1 MELVSTGYIQE
12 LHHKYA
18 PSQAVYDLVY
28 THCEIIWAIA
38 KQCIQNKSLT
48 VDTELVRAGCL
59 LHDIGVYPLFTAA
72 GKLRPGVAYITHGT
86 EGEAI
91 LRAEG
96 LPEAVCRFASHHTG
110 VGLTKDDIIAQQ
122 LPLPA
127 ADYLA
132 ETDEERLIMY
142 ADKFHSKT
150 SPPHFNSYEWYRQDI
165 ARFGADKVT
174 KFDALAKQFGVP
186 DLTALSQRYGYAIR

>member
-1 MELVSTGYIQE
+1 MLSRTDIQK

-18 PSQAVYDLVY
+18 PSQADYDLVY

-38 KQCIQNKSLT
+38 KQCIQNKPLA
-48 VDTELVRAGCL
+48 VDAKLVQAGCL

-91 LRAEG
+91 LQAER
-96 LPEAVCRFASHHTG
+96 LPEVICRFASHHTG
-110 VGLTKDDIIAQQ
+110 VGLTKDDIITQQ

-132 ETDEERLIMY
+132 ETEEERLIMY

-150 SPPHFNSYEWYRQDI
+150 SPPYFNSYEWYRQDI
-165 ARFGADKVT
+165 ARFGADKVV
-174 KFDALAKQFGVP
+174 KFEALAKQFGIP
-186 DLTALSQRYGYAIR
+186 DLTALSQHYGYAIR